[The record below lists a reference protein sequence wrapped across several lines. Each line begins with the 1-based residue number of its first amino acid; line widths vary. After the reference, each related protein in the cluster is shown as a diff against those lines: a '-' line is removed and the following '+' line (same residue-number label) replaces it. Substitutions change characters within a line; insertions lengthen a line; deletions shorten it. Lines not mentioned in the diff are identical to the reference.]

1 MLGAVEYVW
10 VVAADPMLVAMLVMD
25 DIDGLG
31 D

>member
-10 VVAADPMLVAMLVMD
+10 VVAADPMLVALLVTD
-25 DIDGLG
+25 EIDGLG